1 MAYYSIYY
9 KHDKVMETL
18 ADNKPILSNRRALL
32 SLIASLLMR
41 KIDILYTVHVYYK
54 IFSSLK
60 FTTFCFVFR
69 C

>member
-32 SLIASLLMR
+32 SLIASLLNN
-41 KIDILYTVHVYYK
+41 KCEKLIFCILFMCIIKY
-54 IFSSLK
+54 FLL
-60 FTTFCFVFR
+60 
-69 C
+69 